1 MATGMIS
8 VFGSGSYGTALAI
21 QLARNGHPV
30 RLWGRDDDALRQY
43 EEDRCN
49 RRYLPDCPFP
59 DRLRICASLSEAA
72 EAERWLLA
80 VPSHALDRMLRLL
93 APLWRPGVEIISAAK
108 GFAPEG
114 ALMPHELVRAFLPEA
129 SFVALSGPTFAR
141 EVGQGMPSAL
151 TIASRDVGLATS
163 VAEQFHGTGMR
174 AYTSDD
180 VIGVAVGGGVKN
192 VIAIA
197 VGAADG
203 LGLGANTRV
212 LLITRGLTE
221 MSRLAEAL
229 GGRSETMM
237 GLAGIGD
244 LVLTCT
250 DDQSR
255 NRRFGKAIGR
265 GDDLKEAEAAIGQ
278 VVEGFRNAVEVH
290 TLAKKHAVEMPIS
303 TEVFN
308 VLHQGVP
315 VREAFW
321 RLVSRP
327 QRAE

>member
-1 MATGMIS
+1 MIS

-21 QLARNGHPV
+21 QLARNGFEV
-30 RLWGRDDDALRQY
+30 KLWGRDKNALANYAAERVN
-43 EEDRCN
+43 D
-49 RRYLPDCPFP
+49 RYLPGCPFP
-59 DRLRICASLSEAA
+59 DRLRVCTDLEEAA
-72 EAERWLLA
+72 AGERWLLA
-80 VPSHALDRMLRLL
+80 VPSHALDSTLKQL
-93 APLWRPGVEIISAAK
+93 AEYWRPGVEIVSAAK
-108 GFAPEG
+108 GFSPDG
-114 ALMPHELVRAFLPEA
+114 ARMPQEVVARYLPDA

-141 EVGQGMPSAL
+141 EVGKGMPSAL
-151 TIASRDVGLATS
+151 SIASRDIELATS

-174 AYTSDD
+174 AYTSED

-212 LLITRGLTE
+212 LLITRGLSE
-221 MSRLAEAL
+221 MSRLAQAL

-237 GLAGIGD
+237 GLAGMGD

-265 GDDLKEAEAAIGQ
+265 GEDLAGAEKAIGQ
-278 VVEGFRNAVEVH
+278 VVEGYRNAVEVQ
-290 TLAKKHAVEMPIS
+290 TLAERHGVDMPIS

>member
-1 MATGMIS
+1 MIS
-8 VFGSGSYGTALAI
+8 VFGAGSYGTALAI
-21 QLARNGHPV
+21 QLARNGHQV
-30 RLWGRDDDALRQY
+30 RLWGRDSAALEQY
-43 EEDRCN
+43 EAERCN
-49 RRYLPDCPFP
+49 ARYLPDCPFP
-59 DRLRICASLSEAA
+59 DRLHVSADLHVAA
-72 EAERWLLA
+72 RAERWLLA
-80 VPSHALDRMLRLL
+80 VPSHALDRMLHLL
-93 APLWRPGVEIISAAK
+93 APLWSPGIEIISAAK
-108 GFAPEG
+108 GFSPDG
-114 ALMPHELVRAFLPEA
+114 ARMPHNLVAHYLPRAP
-129 SFVALSGPTFAR
+129 FVALSGPTFAR
-141 EVGQGMPSAL
+141 EVGKGMPSAL
-151 TIASRDVGLATS
+151 TVASADTALATA
-163 VAEQFHGTGMR
+163 VAELFHGTGMR

-180 VIGVAVGGGVKN
+180 VIGVEVGGGVKN

-212 LLITRGLTE
+212 LLITRGLAE
-221 MSRLAEAL
+221 MSRLAETL
-229 GGRSETMM
+229 GGRGDTMM
-237 GLAGIGD
+237 GLAGMGD

-265 GDDLKEAEAAIGQ
+265 GEDLAGAEKAIGQ
-278 VVEGFRNAVEVH
+278 VVEGYRNAVEVH
-290 TLAKKHAVEMPIS
+290 TLAQRHGVEMPIS

-308 VLHQGVP
+308 VLHQAVP

>member
-1 MATGMIS
+1 
-8 VFGSGSYGTALAI
+8 
-21 QLARNGHPV
+21 
-30 RLWGRDDDALRQY
+30 
-43 EEDRCN
+43 
-49 RRYLPDCPFP
+49 
-59 DRLRICASLSEAA
+59 
-72 EAERWLLA
+72 
-80 VPSHALDRMLRLL
+80 
-93 APLWRPGVEIISAAK
+93 
-108 GFAPEG
+108 
-114 ALMPHELVRAFLPEA
+114 
-129 SFVALSGPTFAR
+129 
-141 EVGQGMPSAL
+141 MPSAL
-151 TIASRDVGLATS
+151 TVASADTALATA
-163 VAEQFHGTGMR
+163 VAELFHGTGMR

-180 VIGVAVGGGVKN
+180 VIGVEVGGGVKN

-212 LLITRGLTE
+212 LLITRGLAE
-221 MSRLAEAL
+221 MSRLAETL
-229 GGRSETMM
+229 GGRGDTMM
-237 GLAGIGD
+237 GLAGMGD

-265 GDDLKEAEAAIGQ
+265 GEDLAGAEKAIGQ
-278 VVEGFRNAVEVH
+278 VVEGYRNAVEVH
-290 TLAKKHAVEMPIS
+290 TLAQRHGVEMPIS

-308 VLHQGVP
+308 VLHQAVP